1 MLLGTKCNSHSKTE
15 MFLGALW
22 FTKTNRGV
30 AGKEMIHQDKN
41 EVLLGIKHDHQN
53 KLKCFVNKI

>member
-1 MLLGTKCNSHSKTE
+1 